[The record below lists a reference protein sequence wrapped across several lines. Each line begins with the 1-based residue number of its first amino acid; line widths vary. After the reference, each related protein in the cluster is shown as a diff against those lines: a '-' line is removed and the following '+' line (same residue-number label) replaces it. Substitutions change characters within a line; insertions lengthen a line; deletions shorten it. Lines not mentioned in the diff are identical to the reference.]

1 MIATI
6 KIDSDFL
13 ISFLRSCGRGADTK
27 GLGQILSRSYTLV
40 EASQPSSIDQP
51 RTLGLNRYLFR
62 PFKHSWQVLKSHYMT
77 RPEPMT
83 EEQEVFLKHI
93 QKKGLKRTAQRDLI
107 LDVFLRTEEHLS
119 YEDLYRLVKLEDPG
133 VGQTTVYRTLK
144 LLTEAG
150 LAREV
155 RFGDGRT
162 HYEHNY
168 KHQHHDHMICSECG
182 RIIEFFSAELEAI
195 QDAMAAKHRFEV
207 TQHLLRII
215 GICAE
220 CRRARR
226 QKATEEAHLEPKI
239 RHIAGRTR

>member
-1 MIATI
+1 
-6 KIDSDFL
+6 
-13 ISFLRSCGRGADTK
+13 
-27 GLGQILSRSYTLV
+27 
-40 EASQPSSIDQP
+40 
-51 RTLGLNRYLFR
+51 
-62 PFKHSWQVLKSHYMT
+62 
-77 RPEPMT
+77 MT

-93 QKKGLKRTAQRDLI
+93 QKQGLKRTSQRELI

-119 YEDLYRLVKLEDPG
+119 SEDLYRLVRELDPNI
-133 VGQTTVYRTLK
+133 GQTTVYRTLK
-144 LLTEAG
+144 LLSEAG

-168 KHQHHDHMICSECG
+168 KHQHHDHMICSQCG
-182 RIIEFFSAELEAI
+182 KIIEFFSAELEAI

-220 CRRARR
+220 CRRKAR
-226 QKATEEAHLEPKI
+226 ESEAETGAKPSSSRVGTA
-239 RHIAGRTR
+239 RHSG

>member
-1 MIATI
+1 
-6 KIDSDFL
+6 
-13 ISFLRSCGRGADTK
+13 
-27 GLGQILSRSYTLV
+27 
-40 EASQPSSIDQP
+40 
-51 RTLGLNRYLFR
+51 
-62 PFKHSWQVLKSHYMT
+62 MT
-77 RPEPMT
+77 PQKQNS
-83 EEQEVFLKHI
+83 EEQEVFLAHI
-93 QKKGLKRTAQRDLI
+93 QKKGLKRTSQRELI

-119 YEDLYRLVKLEDPG
+119 SEDLYQLVKQEDPT

-182 RIIEFFSAELEAI
+182 KIIEFYSAELEAL
-195 QDAMAAKHRFEV
+195 QDQMAAKHKFEV

-215 GICAE
+215 GICVE
-220 CRRARR
+220 CRRRNREAENQQVSQMKLRPVPAR
-226 QKATEEAHLEPKI
+226 I
-239 RHIAGRTR
+239 R